1 VVKKKNNMSQLN
13 RIIELIRLTNQPGFV
28 LDGDKE
34 PLVILPL
41 AKYEQLVV
49 VEPTGNQA
57 QAEIWS
63 QALQQQIDLWQKEQS
78 NHQGSPKQAI
88 VKSAKKPEQAQS
100 IIQPRP
106 DLAEIMEDI
115 PDEYLPEPLEE

>member
-1 VVKKKNNMSQLN
+1 MSQLN
-13 RIIELIRLTNQPGFV
+13 RIIELIRLTNQLGFV
-28 LDGDKE
+28 LDGEKE

-41 AKYEQLVV
+41 AQYEQMTSQ
-49 VEPTGNQA
+49 PSGNQV

-78 NHQGSPKQAI
+78 NHQGSPKQA
-88 VKSAKKPEQAQS
+88 VVRQAKKSEPTQS

-106 DLAEIMEDI
+106 DLAEIMEDL

>member
-1 VVKKKNNMSQLN
+1 MSQLN

-41 AKYEQLVV
+41 DKYEQLVV
-49 VEPTGNQA
+49 VEPAGNQA

-88 VKSAKKPEQAQS
+88 VKPAKKPEPAQS

>member
-1 VVKKKNNMSQLN
+1 MSQLN

-41 AKYEQLVV
+41 TKYEQLA
-49 VEPTGNQA
+49 VEPASNQN

-78 NHQGSPKQAI
+78 NHQGSPKQAV
-88 VKSAKKPEQAQS
+88 VKPAKKSEPAQS

-115 PDEYLPEPLEE
+115 PDEYLPEPIEE